1 MCSTCDFKNY
11 TKVEEIINEKP
22 VTFLKGNEPFLDI
35 HCDINGNNFKIGNF
49 IIYRCPTCGRKL
61 F

>member
-1 MCSTCDFKNY
+1 MCSTCNFKNY
-11 TKVEEIINEKP
+11 AKEEVTVNGKT

-35 HCDINGNNFKIGNF
+35 HCDINGKNFKIGNF
-49 IIYRCPTCGRKL
+49 TIYRCPTCGRTL